1 VAGGGAAGGAAA
13 GGGAARGGIGEA
25 GTADGSGVGA
35 GFAGPVRGRGDSV
48 FLQAVGGVGAVFA
61 GARGEEGSR
70 AGVGWA
76 DVGRTA
82 EVGGVAAHNYIRFS
96 DLQVRDW
103 PRMDTDKTR
112 DRLVYGYAIL
122 RTIDFVRTLI
132 GDERACDEIERFI
145 VDRELAYL
153 ALIACLEAVDTQ
165 IEAARRAG

>member
-1 VAGGGAAGGAAA
+1 
-13 GGGAARGGIGEA
+13 
-25 GTADGSGVGA
+25 
-35 GFAGPVRGRGDSV
+35 
-48 FLQAVGGVGAVFA
+48 
-61 GARGEEGSR
+61 
-70 AGVGWA
+70 
-76 DVGRTA
+76 
-82 EVGGVAAHNYIRFS
+82 
-96 DLQVRDW
+96 
-103 PRMDTDKTR
+103 MDTDKTR